1 MYAFIEG
8 KVCEKNAGELI
19 LLAGGVGY
27 QINCSMNTLAAA
39 PALGETMRCYTYLS
53 VREDAMELFGF
64 ASREEKRMFLSLT
77 GISGVGPKMALALL
91 GSMPLKELNLAILL
105 GDVTALSRAP
115 GIGKKTAQRIALEL
129 KDKVSQEDVSAVSV
143 GGAAPVQSMAA
154 DCVTEALEALQALG
168 YTPAEARNAVQSV
181 RDQSDKTDELIKLA
195 LRSMAGM

>member
-77 GISGVGPKMALALL
+77 GVSGVGPKMALALL

-195 LRSMAGM
+195 LRSMAGL